1 MAYAIYRNRD
11 SSGKTSVLSV
21 LALAGAILFSAVP
34 YSAPAMAQGT
44 KVTLNGTVS
53 HTTIRPGTTQTVETS
68 QPFNDIVVGNPD
80 VADVVPLS
88 DTALYIQGG
97 GVGNTNISLYDADK
111 KLLGIIEVKVAVDFS
126 DAATAIRSAV
136 PNSKV
141 HVVNV
146 NNRLRLTG
154 EVRSSVDMQR
164 VVEIANQYATGEGG
178 VINALR
184 ITDPQQV
191 NLEVRVLEASR
202 QAGRDLGVNLRIE
215 GGTSLVGT
223 GAGISVNADPAGQA
237 QTYLTNSGTG
247 GRVSQNGVPFG
258 TAVANVLSTSGVNID
273 LIIDALEQKGAARRL
288 AQPNLTAISGETA
301 KFNAGGEVP
310 IPKAVEGSDGLSYDY
325 RAFGVVLEFVP
336 TVLNDGKINLR
347 VRTEVSEPDWGN
359 TVGGNPSFV
368 SRKAE
373 SVLELR
379 DGQSFAMAG
388 LLKVDDARNI
398 EQVPWLGQVPILG
411 TLFRSTSFQKK
422 ESDLVIVVTPRLVR
436 PAEPGEKLASP
447 LDQTQPSNDVELFAL
462 GMLEVDKNMI
472 RKFRNGDGIIGP
484 YGHIIDL
491 EFDDGVVAKK

>member
-1 MAYAIYRNRD
+1 MAYAFYRDGN
-11 SSGKTSVLSV
+11 SSFRSSVAGV
-21 LALAGAILFSAVP
+21 FALAGALFFMAVPFSAP
-34 YSAPAMAQGT
+34 SLAQGT
-44 KVTLNGTVS
+44 KVTLNGSVS
-53 HTTIRPGTTQTVETS
+53 HTTVRPGTTQTVETS
-68 QPFNDIVVGNPD
+68 RPFNDIVVGNPG

-97 GVGNTNISLYDADK
+97 TPGNTNISLYDANK
-111 KLLGIIEVKVAVDFS
+111 NLLGIIEVKVAVDFS
-126 DAATAIRSAV
+126 DAAAAIRSAV
-136 PNSKV
+136 PESKV
-141 HVVNV
+141 QVANI
-146 NNRLRLTG
+146 NERLRLTG
-154 EVRSSVDMQR
+154 EVRNSVDMAR
-164 VVEIANQYATGEGG
+164 VVEIANQYATTENG

-191 NLEVRVLEASR
+191 NLEVRVLEATR
-202 QAGRDLGVNLRIE
+202 QAGRDLGVNIRVE

-223 GAGISVNADPAGQA
+223 GAGLSVNANAAGQA
-237 QTYLTNSGTG
+237 QTYLTDAN
-247 GRVSQNGVPFG
+247 GRGSTLNGVPFG

-273 LIIDALEQKGAARRL
+273 LIIDALEKKGSARRL
-288 AQPNLTAISGETA
+288 AQPNLTAVSGETA

-310 IPKAVEGSDGLSYDY
+310 IPKAVQGSDGLSYDY

-336 TVLNDGKINLR
+336 TVLDSSKINLR
-347 VRTEVSEPDWGN
+347 VKTEVSEPDWGN

-368 SRKAE
+368 TRKAE
-373 SVLELR
+373 SVIELR

-411 TLFRSTSFQKK
+411 ALFRSTSFQKK

-436 PAEPGEKLASP
+436 PAEPGEKLATP
-447 LDQTQPSNDVELFAL
+447 LDQTVPSNDYELFAL

-472 RKFRNGDGIIGP
+472 RKFRNGEGIIGP